1 MNLRNAQYRED
12 KEPLDASLGIP
23 ASSQFSRA
31 YIHHLLK
38 AGELLASQLIAQHNV
53 AVMTRL
59 MREIRAAIKNGTLD
73 SLEREWIED

>member
-1 MNLRNAQYRED
+1 
-12 KEPLDASLGIP
+12 
-23 ASSQFSRA
+23 
-31 YIHHLLK
+31 LLK
-38 AGELLASQLIAQHNV
+38 VGELLATQLIAQHNV